1 MEGIKINIIKNI
13 NVTLKKHCK
22 AHVISMSWTGYEGNF
37 TSRAYLD
44 RSQFF
49 QLKEK
54 SVRN

>member
-44 RSQFF
+44 HSQFF

-54 SVRN
+54 SIRN